1 MNVGEICSREVV
13 IANRGDS
20 VLDAARLMREHH
32 VGDVVVVDQRDGQR
46 VPVGILTDRDIVL
59 ELVAKS
65 VDAQTVTVADAMTG
79 ELLIAA
85 ESDDVGELIEHMKGR
100 GVRRVPVVN
109 AKGGL
114 VGIVAVDDL
123 MDLLAEQLAQLAGL
137 VKREERSEQTRRPLT

>member
-1 MNVGEICSREVV
+1 MNVGEICNREVI
-13 IANRGDS
+13 IADRNDS

-32 VGDVVVVDQRDGQR
+32 VGDVVVVDARDGQR

-65 VDAQTVTVADAMTG
+65 VDVQRVTVADAMSG
-79 ELLIAA
+79 ELLTASEA
-85 ESDDVGELIEHMKGR
+85 DDVGDLIARMQGK

-123 MDLLAEQLAQLAGL
+123 MDLLAEELSQLAGL
-137 VKREERSEQTRRPLT
+137 VQREGRHEQRHRA